1 MLSILGLQ
9 NFDFKNIITKL
20 PNETCYYLKEPN
32 VAFIKNVVNN

>member
-9 NFDFKNIITKL
+9 NFDFKTKL